1 MKQCLCTLVTG
12 AALLFAGCAG
22 SMKYID
28 ISKNAPIAV
37 VGFTL
42 NKSIV
47 EEGKAP
53 DRGPGL
59 LQKAVDYY
67 RNHQAAVNQLWAD
80 FKGQYRDVL
89 LESGVID
96 IETIAVNDKY
106 RELTKHVPKMM
117 LGVDV
122 APGANELTAD
132 GGLQYVYSSDKAL
145 MENLATQLN
154 AKLLVCI
161 EYTASYAMSA
171 GIQIG
176 GIGGGAAKMKLR
188 ASLSMY
194 EKGKGIVAQQS
205 FSEESDE
212 SFPIIQGILL
222 SENYAKG
229 LSSAQ
234 KKILSTMKKYLLD
247 NQVKANV
254 TVTKS

>member
-1 MKQCLCTLVTG
+1 MKQYLGTLAAG
-12 AALLFAGCAG
+12 AVLLFAGCAG

-28 ISKNAPIAV
+28 ISKNSPIAV

-47 EEGKAP
+47 EEGKEP

-89 LESGVID
+89 LETGVVD
-96 IETIAVNDKY
+96 IETITVNDKY

-122 APGANELTAD
+122 APGGNELTAD

-188 ASLSMY
+188 ATLSMY
-194 EKGKGIVAQQS
+194 ERERNRVATVI
-205 FSEESDE
+205 FRRERR
-212 SFPIIQGILL
+212 
-222 SENYAKG
+222 
-229 LSSAQ
+229 
-234 KKILSTMKKYLLD
+234 ILSNTTRNIAFRKLCQRALLRAEK
-247 NQVKANV
+247 NTSCN
-254 TVTKS
+254 